1 LLSLKSGDEMN
12 GIINILKPPGMT
24 SHDAVSYIRRVFA
37 MKKVGHAGTL
47 DPAAAGVLPVFLGSA
62 TRLIEYSTE
71 AAKSYRVE
79 VTFGFETDTGDDTG
93 KVTQT
98 GPCELPA
105 RQRLE
110 EVLATFIGAIT
121 QIPPVYSAI
130 KVDGKKLYEL
140 ARAGIAVEPKARQ
153 VHIHDI
159 RILEVRQS
167 TLLLDVDCSKGTYI
181 RSLCQD
187 IGRKLGCPAV
197 MSFLV
202 RTKVGDFTLEQAVSI
217 EEISNKKEAIV
228 LPLDFAVAHLPLVK
242 LSPSECKD
250 LQQGKAV
257 FTQTCPSSLV
267 RLYDTQERLV
277 GIGQYD
283 STSSLLKPVKILSLF

>member
-1 LLSLKSGDEMN
+1 MN

-159 RILEVRQS
+159 RILEVRRS

-228 LPLDFAVAHLPLVK
+228 LPLDFAVAHFPLVK

>member
-1 LLSLKSGDEMN
+1 MN

-187 IGRKLGCPAV
+187 IGRKIGCPAV

>member
-1 LLSLKSGDEMN
+1 MN

-62 TRLIEYSTE
+62 TRLIEYSAE

-110 EVLATFIGAIT
+110 EVLATFIGTIT

-153 VHIHDI
+153 VHIYDI

-228 LPLDFAVAHLPLVK
+228 LPLDFAVTHLPLVK

-257 FTQTCPSSLV
+257 FTQACPSALV